1 MSAFERWP
9 ARPDQN
15 PVVTGVIN
23 GATFGNRDVGAA
35 ALSLCLFVNP
45 ALAHAQEDDP
55 VRISGEWR
63 ARYET
68 LSGQFRAAGSGSDQM
83 LAFRTLVLAEAD
95 TGRITWGA
103 ELQDARGYLDDNGT
117 PLSTS
122 IVNPVDLLQLY
133 GKTRFHG
140 GFGGEGTTD
149 VQIGRMTLDLG
160 SGRQV
165 ERVEFANV
173 IVNYTGA
180 YVRSASA
187 RGDELH
193 VFYVVPVGQRP
204 TDFESLRDNN
214 LSGDEEETSR
224 RYWAIHYVR
233 PDLLGEAVQRVSGEA
248 FVYGLLEQDSPSVP
262 TPNRD
267 YLTSGFRISREP
279 VVGKWDLDVE
289 GAYRSGTRRATANPN
304 DVRDLRVRAWTLH
317 ASVGRTFD
325 HPWRPRIAVDFDFA
339 SGDRRADDGLFDQY
353 ERLFGGRRTDLGHT
367 GIHGPLTPA
376 NLAAP
381 GGRIEIKPT
390 SRWDARLSYK
400 AAYLA
405 SATDTWVVAR
415 VRDTSGQSGRFIG
428 HVIDARTRYWL
439 LPDEVRVEVGVSGLV
454 GGDLGNRAPNGSRQG
469 DTVYAY
475 AQVTRAF

>member
-1 MSAFERWP
+1 MRPKLPGVSAAF
-9 ARPDQN
+9 ALVLFSN
-15 PVVTGVIN
+15 PS
-23 GATFGNRDVGAA
+23 AA
-35 ALSLCLFVNP
+35 F
-45 ALAHAQEDDP
+45 AHEGDR
-55 VRISGEWR
+55 VRVSGEWR

-68 LSGQFRAAGSGSDQM
+68 LDGQFRAAGSGSDQM
-83 LAFRTLVLAEAD
+83 LAFRTLILAEAD

-103 ELQDARGYLDDNGT
+103 ELQDARSYLDDSGT

-133 GKTRFHG
+133 GKARLSRG
-140 GFGGEGTTD
+140 IGDRGTTD
-149 VQIGRMTLDLG
+149 VQVGRMTLDIG

-193 VFYVVPVGQRP
+193 AFYVVPVGQRP
-204 TDFESLRDNN
+204 SDLESLRDNDV
-214 LSGDEEETSR
+214 SGDEEETSR
-224 RYWAIHYVR
+224 RYWAVHYVR
-233 PDLLGEAVQRVSGEA
+233 PDLLPETAQRVSGEL
-248 FVYGLLEQDSPSVP
+248 FVYGLHEEDEPSVP

-267 YLTSGFRISREP
+267 YITSGFRVSREP
-279 VVGKWDLDVE
+279 AVGAWDVDIE
-289 GAYRSGTRRATANPN
+289 GAHRSGSRRATSSPT
-304 DVRDLRVRAWTLH
+304 DLYDLRVRAWTLH
-317 ASVGRTFD
+317 ASIGRTFD
-325 HPWRPRIAVDFDFA
+325 HPWRLRVAVDFDFA
-339 SGDRRADDGLFDQY
+339 SGDRRADDGSFDQY

-376 NLAAP
+376 NLSAP
-381 GGRIEIKPT
+381 GGRIEIRPT
-390 SRWDARLSYK
+390 LRWDARLAYK
-400 AAYLA
+400 LAYLA
-405 SATDTWVVAR
+405 SATDTWAVAR
-415 VRDTSGQSGRFIG
+415 VRDPSGKSGRFVG

-439 LPDEVRVEVGVSGLV
+439 VPDEVRMEVGVSGLV

-469 DTVYAY
+469 DTIYAY